1 MILKDY
7 KLFFIC
13 FLIASIA
20 IAQNKISGTITDAS
34 SNQPIVNVEVYD
46 KDAGLLTR
54 TNASGFFEFEIEKQN
69 ITIVFF
75 SYNYEVVEQAVTGN
89 STIDVK
95 LVPLAETLSE
105 VEISSREAKVFAL
118 KRLKDVEGTAIYAGK
133 KTEVVLV
140 EQSMASLASNNAR
153 QIYSQVSGLNIYQN
167 DDAGLQLNIG
177 GRGLDPNR
185 TASFNTRQNGY
196 DISADVL
203 GYPESYY
210 TPAAEGLKEVQII
223 RGAASLQYGTQFG
236 GLVNFK
242 MKEPNATKPFELIT
256 RNTIGSNG
264 LYTNFT
270 SVSGTKDKLSYYSF
284 FNYKKG
290 DGFRDNSNFESK
302 NAFAHIGYQFN
313 EKTKLTGEVTY
324 LRYLAKQAGGLN
336 DSQFEEDPYQSNR
349 ARNWFQ
355 VDWLLYNLKLSHKFS
370 ENTNFTFNA
379 FGLDANRTALG
390 FRNRRTDIEDP
401 GGARDLISSDFN
413 NYGFETRLLS
423 KYNVFNKDATFL
435 IGGKF
440 YKADNSY
447 SQGPGSDGADPNFDS
462 AINEFPF
469 YPTQS
474 AYDNPNLNIA
484 VFGENIFY
492 VTDKFSVTPGARFE
506 FIKTESIGSRQTFNF
521 DGAGNPIDAGV
532 EFQDIEN
539 ERSFVLLGLG
549 LSYKASKAL
558 EFYGNASQNYRSITF
573 GDINIV
579 NPSNAV
585 DPDLDDESGFTL
597 DLGVRG
603 NINQFVSYDA
613 NIFGLFYNDRIGLI
627 DATIPP
633 VNNVGKLRVNV
644 GDARIFGVESLI
656 DFNLKKLFNLNN
668 KFSANYF
675 INSSFVTS
683 EYTSTNFDNT
693 SSDVRVGNKVE
704 FIPDVNIKTGL
715 QFGYGN
721 FLSNIQ
727 YTYLSSQFT
736 DAGNDPGGDNLNSI
750 VGTIPSYDVLDVSVS
765 YKYKRFKLEA
775 GVNNV
780 LDNAYFTRRATG
792 YPGPGIIPSANRNF
806 YTTLQIKI

>member
-1 MILKDY
+1 MTLKDY

-20 IAQNKISGTITDAS
+20 IAQSKISGTITDGS
-34 SNQPIVNVEVYD
+34 TNQPIVNVEVYD
-46 KDAGLLTR
+46 KDAGLLTT
-54 TNASGFFEFEIEKQN
+54 TNTSGFFEFETEKQN
-69 ITIVFF
+69 ITVVFF

-313 EKTKLTGEVTY
+313 EQTKLTGEVTY

>member
-1 MILKDY
+1 M
-7 KLFFIC
+7 C

-20 IAQNKISGTITDAS
+20 IAQNKISGTITDGS

-46 KDAGLLTR
+46 KDAGLLTT
-54 TNASGFFEFEIEKQN
+54 TNTSGFFEFETEKQN
-69 ITIVFF
+69 ITVVFF

-242 MKEPNATKPFELIT
+242 MKEPNPTKPFELIT

-313 EKTKLTGEVTY
+313 ERTKLTGEVTY

-603 NINQFVSYDA
+603 NINQLVSYDA
-613 NIFGLFYNDRIGLI
+613 NVFGLFYNDRIGLI

-750 VGTIPSYDVLDVSVS
+750 VGTIPSYDVLDISMS